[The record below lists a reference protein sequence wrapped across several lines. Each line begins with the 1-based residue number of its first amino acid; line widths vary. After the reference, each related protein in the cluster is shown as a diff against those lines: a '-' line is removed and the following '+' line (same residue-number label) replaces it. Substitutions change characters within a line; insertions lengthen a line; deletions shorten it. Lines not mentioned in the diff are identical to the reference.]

1 MAAKHSCKGRVK
13 AGGLFCG
20 AMLDRRT
27 IAEIQTLR
35 VKLQHFG
42 SEQQDPA
49 VQFYCLAVE
58 SNLAQALHGRDDPM
72 LREVLTSLLEQLEE
86 ALRSAAL
93 VNLST
98 RKPARLRA

>member
-58 SNLAQALHGRDDPM
+58 FKPCASVARSGRSNAP
-72 LREVLTSLLEQLEE
+72 
-86 ALRSAAL
+86 RSPDKFAG
-93 VNLST
+93 T
-98 RKPARLRA
+98 T